1 MPVTFFER
9 RGWTVFAGLSLILIM
24 FGAGDVIEGGAT
36 YNGGEVVLFKSMT
49 GTTWDALRS
58 ADPGAAKLIESQVR
72 GTGALLLV
80 FGLLSLLVSVNALRR
95 GQRWAWWAMWTWPLW
110 FVLNYVL
117 LWIAQP
123 DLRAGLPVPL
133 ISGTVFLVITVATLG
148 LSFRRYRR
156 SVEPATSLPTSG

>member
-1 MPVTFFER
+1 MAIFER
-9 RGWTVFAGLSLILIM
+9 KGWAVFAALSLILIM
-24 FGAGDVIEGGAT
+24 FGAGDVLEGGAT
-36 YNGGEVVLFKSMT
+36 YNGGEVVLFNSLT

-72 GTGALLLV
+72 GTGALLFV
-80 FGLLSLLVSVNALRR
+80 FGLLSLLVSVNALRS
-95 GQRWAWWAMWTWPLW
+95 GQRWAWWAMWAWPLW
-110 FVLNYVL
+110 FVFNYVL

-148 LSFRRYRR
+148 LSFRKYHR
-156 SVEPATSLPTSG
+156 SVEPPTSLSTSR